1 MQRNVATIYTIT
13 NVSRIS
19 KVSPR
24 RLAYWDNIGLVKPSL
39 GQASGR
45 GSRRFYSFQDIARIK
60 IVMELLDAGFSL
72 QRIHRSFT
80 FIDSLQIPISELVIL
95 TDTDTIY
102 VCQSKDIFVDTLRH
116 GQTVLKLVV
125 ADLLKEVEQEIEI
138 QASDTPE

>member
-19 KVSPR
+19 KISPR
-24 RLAYWDNIGLVKPSL
+24 RLAYWDSIGLVKPSL
-39 GQASGR
+39 GKASGR

-125 ADLLKEVEQEIEI
+125 ADLLKEVEQEI
-138 QASDTPE
+138 QASDMLE